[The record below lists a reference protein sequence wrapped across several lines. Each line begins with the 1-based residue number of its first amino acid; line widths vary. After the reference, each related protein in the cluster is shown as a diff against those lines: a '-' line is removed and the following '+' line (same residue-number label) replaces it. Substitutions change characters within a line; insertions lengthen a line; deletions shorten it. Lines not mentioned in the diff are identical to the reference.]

1 MKSLS
6 LYKYSTTLIQLIE
19 EHAVT
24 GADDKIPFKSYAAE
38 SKVMS
43 IKPTV
48 NYHNSIEPDS
58 LPSLWCY

>member
-1 MKSLS
+1 MKSFS
-6 LYKYSTTLIQLIE
+6 LYIGPSTLIQLIE

-24 GADDKIPFKSYAAE
+24 GADDGISLRSNAAE

-48 NYHNSIEPDS
+48 NYHNSIEPTS
-58 LPSLWCY
+58 LPSLWY